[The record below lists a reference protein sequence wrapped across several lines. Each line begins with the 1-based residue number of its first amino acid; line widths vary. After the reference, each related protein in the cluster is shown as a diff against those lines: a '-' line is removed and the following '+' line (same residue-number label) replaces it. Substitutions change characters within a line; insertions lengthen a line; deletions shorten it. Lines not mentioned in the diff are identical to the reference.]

1 MKVNLSIVH
10 IRRFCFIL
18 FLHIEIV
25 NSVPQFTYIGQ
36 MQYNRI
42 QGAQDISANV
52 NLEKN
57 GRKMEIIQK
66 TAAAENGNQSTA
78 NRKFVNY
85 NLA

>member
-1 MKVNLSIVH
+1 
-10 IRRFCFIL
+10 
-18 FLHIEIV
+18 
-25 NSVPQFTYIGQ
+25 

-66 TAAAENGNQSTA
+66 TAAAGNGNRSTA
-78 NRKFVNY
+78 NRKVVNLIL
-85 NLA
+85 LATDIA